1 MNRIMIAGTAS
12 GCGKTTITCAV
23 LQAFAGRGLKVMS
36 YKCGPDYIDPMF
48 HTRIIGV
55 PSRNLDGFF
64 MDRDT
69 IRTLLVRNSRGADIS
84 VMEGVMGFYDG
95 LGMTDEGSSYALA
108 RDTGT
113 PVVLVVNCRGMS
125 RSIEAVISGFA
136 GFKKDAGIAGVI
148 FNQLPEK
155 LYPAMQAYCERIGL
169 RPLGFF
175 PAVAQ
180 AQIGS
185 RHLGLITAGEIS
197 DLKDKMQL
205 LAQTATQYLDLDGIM
220 EIAETAADWEPAP
233 DAGQTLS
240 AGGPAPDAGQSISA
254 GGPTGRSC
262 RLRLACAQDA
272 AFCFYYEDN
281 LDLLRALGCE
291 IVPFSPIAD
300 AHLPAGIDGLY
311 LGGGYPE
318 LYAAQLEQ
326 NRSMRDEVRQ
336 AAKGGMPVY
345 AECGGFLYLHRT
357 LQTPDGGL
365 FEMAGALDGSCRF
378 AGKLQHFGYVT
389 LTAACD
395 TVLCR
400 RGEKIRAHEFHRYR
414 SDLACN
420 AFDTEK
426 GQAHWMSGVS
436 QGNLLGGFPHIHFYA
451 NKEFA
456 YHFVQSCARRK

>member
-240 AGGPAPDAGQSISA
+240 AR
-254 GGPTGRSC
+254 GPTGRSG

>member
-240 AGGPAPDAGQSISA
+240 AGGP
-254 GGPTGRSC
+254 TGRSG